1 VANIDEGGGTAL
13 SWAAAM
19 VKRVGVAAKRERG
32 SKSAKW
38 VSERTK
44 ELGYPISPT
53 VIAKLDSGHRGEVL
67 SIAELLIIAAALDIP
82 PIALLYPDMPDGVV
96 EVIPGRKLPTHDAML
111 WFNGAGG
118 FAVESEKSILGKL
131 LYLTTRR
138 SSKQSELRKHRGFVE
153 AGLVA
158 SREETDD
165 PAAKERAKQYL
176 QISEIRLQEAEEDLI
191 DLNRRINEMPGSVV
205 KDHDANA

>member
-1 VANIDEGGGTAL
+1 MANIDEGGGTAL

-96 EVIPGRKLPTHDAML
+96 EVIPGRK
-111 WFNGAGG
+111 
-118 FAVESEKSILGKL
+118 
-131 LYLTTRR
+131 
-138 SSKQSELRKHRGFVE
+138 
-153 AGLVA
+153 
-158 SREETDD
+158 
-165 PAAKERAKQYL
+165 
-176 QISEIRLQEAEEDLI
+176 
-191 DLNRRINEMPGSVV
+191 
-205 KDHDANA
+205 